1 MADPTGPGESDGRI
15 IQTDLRI
22 EMSRSYLEYA
32 MSVIVGRALPDARD
46 GLKPVHRR
54 ILYAMYELGL
64 TSDRPYRKCA
74 RVVGEVLGKYHP
86 HGDTA
91 VYDALVRMAQDFSM
105 RMPLIDGHGNFGSVD
120 NDPPA
125 AMRYTE
131 SRLQALTTDSLL
143 EDIEAET
150 VDFIDNFDGSQ
161 QEPTVMPARVP
172 HLLLNGSSGIAV
184 GMATNIPPHNLTEL
198 IDGLLA
204 LIANPELEERQLLAI
219 IPGPD
224 FPTGGQI
231 LGRRG
236 IREAYTTGRGSVTMR
251 GVASIETVEGKGRPD
266 RDAVIITE
274 LPYQTNKAA
283 LIERIAE
290 LVNDKK
296 LEGIADIRDESD
308 RDGMRIV
315 IELRRDAYP
324 QVVLNNLFK
333 LTPLQNNF
341 SAYMLA
347 LVNGEP
353 ILLTLRRMLEVFLD
367 FRIET
372 IERRTRYLLRKAEE
386 RDHLLLG
393 LLRALEQLDP
403 IIALIRAAA
412 DAATARIQL
421 QERHGLSEVQADAI
435 LQMQLRRLTAL
446 EADKIRLEH
455 EDLVTKIADYKDILG
470 RRERVLGIIQDELH
484 ALRTRYD
491 SPRRT
496 EILDLEGGLEDIDLI
511 ANERSVV
518 LLTETGYLKRMPVS
532 EFEATSRGTRGK
544 AGTKSQGEEGVKLF
558 ISCNDHDS
566 LLLFSD
572 RGVVYSVP
580 AYRVPICSRAAKG
593 TPIVQLLPIPREE
606 LITSLLAVGGFE
618 EHEQLVMLTSGGY
631 IKRTRLSA
639 FANIRSN
646 GLIAIA
652 LEDGDAL
659 CWVRQALPGDSVL
672 IGSTK
677 GMTIHFRLSDE
688 ELRPLGRTARGV
700 RAMNLRPG
708 DSLVSMDVLPAELAD
723 LVASSAEGELDGEAD
738 LDAEGLEETAASE
751 GPWVLV
757 ASASGLG
764 KRVPVSQFR
773 LQRRA
778 GMGLRAIKFRRDGD
792 ALVGLKVLGAGEEL
806 LLVSEKGVIVRMS
819 ADAIPQQSRAATGVR
834 LQKLDSGDRLAEV
847 VLVPPSAAEEEALVG
862 PDLEDAGAQGAGDP
876 LASDASLE
884 EASPGDGPE
893 ASDSTD

>member
-1 MADPTGPGESDGRI
+1 
-15 IQTDLRI
+15 
-22 EMSRSYLEYA
+22 

-143 EDIEAET
+143 EDIESET

-172 HLLLNGSSGIAV
+172 QLLLNGSTGIAV

-198 IDGLLA
+198 VDGLLA
-204 LIANPELEERQLLAI
+204 LIANPSIDDRELMAI

-236 IREAYTTGRGSVTMR
+236 IREMYTTGRGSVTMR
-251 GVASIETVEGKGRPD
+251 GVASIETIEAKGRPD

-296 LEGIADIRDESD
+296 LEGISDIRDESD

-333 LTPLQNNF
+333 LTPLQSNF

-347 LVNGEP
+347 LVKGEP
-353 ILLTLRRMLEVFLD
+353 VLLTLRKMLEVFLD
-367 FRIET
+367 FRVET
-372 IERRTRYLLRKAEE
+372 IERRTRYLLRKAQE
-386 RDHLLLG
+386 RDHILLG
-393 LLRALEQLDP
+393 LLIALDNLDA
-403 IIALIRAAA
+403 IIALIRSAA
-412 DAATARIQL
+412 DTATARSQL
-421 QERHGLSEVQADAI
+421 MDQFGLTDTQADAI

-455 EDLVTKIADYKDILG
+455 EDLLAKITDYNDILA
-470 RRERVLGIIQDELH
+470 RKERVFGLITDELGVI
-484 ALRTRYD
+484 RSRYD

-496 EILDLEGGLEDIDLI
+496 EILDVEGGLEDIDLI

-518 LLTETGYLKRMPVS
+518 LLTENGYLKRMPVS

-544 AGTKSQGEEGVKLF
+544 AGTRTQGEEAVRLF

-572 RGVVYSVP
+572 RGVVYTVP
-580 AYRVPICSRAAKG
+580 AYRVPLCSRAAKG

-606 LITSLLAVGGFE
+606 QITSLLAVSEFAE
-618 EHEQLVMLTSGGY
+618 DAVLVMLTSGGF

-646 GLIAIA
+646 GLIAIS
-652 LEDGDAL
+652 LEEGDAL
-659 CWVRQALPGDSVL
+659 CWVRLAQPGDSVL
-672 IGSTK
+672 IGSRN
-677 GMTIHFRLSDE
+677 GITIHFRLSDE

-708 DSLVSMDVLPAELAD
+708 DQLVSMDVLPVELAD
-723 LVASSAEGELDGEAD
+723 RVEGSAADAVEEEEGDEV
-738 LDAEGLEETAASE
+738 TASE

-764 KRVPVSQFR
+764 KRVPVDQFR
-773 LQRRA
+773 LQKRA

-792 ALVGLKVLGAGEEL
+792 VLVGLKVLGSGEEL
-806 LLVSEKGVIVRMS
+806 LLVSEKGVIVRMR
-819 ADAIPQQSRAATGVR
+819 ADAVPQQSRAATGVR
-834 LQKLDSGDRLAEV
+834 LQRLDSGDRLAEV
-847 VLVPPSAAEEEALVG
+847 VLVPPAADEEEV
-862 PDLEDAGAQGAGDP
+862 DLDAATLDAAATEATTEATIEAISQ
-876 LASDASLE
+876 ASDAG
-884 EASPGDGPE
+884 EA
-893 ASDSTD
+893 

>member
-1 MADPTGPGESDGRI
+1 MADPTGAGNPSERI
-15 IQTDLRI
+15 IQTDLRN

-64 TSDRPYRKCA
+64 TAERPYRKCA

-91 VYDALVRMAQDFSM
+91 VYDALVRMAQNFSM
-105 RMPLIDGHGNFGSVD
+105 RAPLIDGHGNFGSVD

-131 SRLQALTTDSLL
+131 SRLQSLTTDSLL
-143 EDIEAET
+143 EDIESET

-161 QEPTVMPARVP
+161 QEPTVLPARVP
-172 HLLLNGSSGIAV
+172 QLLLNGSAGIAV
-184 GMATNIPPHNLTEL
+184 GMATNIPPHNLGEL
-198 IDGLLA
+198 IDGVLA
-204 LIANPELEERQLLAI
+204 LIADPQIEERQLMSI

-236 IREAYTTGRGSVTMR
+236 IRETYTGGRGSITMR
-251 GVASIETVEGKGRPD
+251 GVAAIETIEAKGRPD

-274 LPYQTNKAA
+274 LPYQTNKAS

-324 QVVLNNLFK
+324 QVVLNNLYK

-341 SAYMLA
+341 SAYTLA
-347 LVNGEP
+347 LVKGEP
-353 ILLTLRRMLEVFLD
+353 VVLNLKRMLEVFLD

-372 IERRTRYLLRKAEE
+372 IERRTKYLLRKAEE
-386 RDHLLLG
+386 RDHILQG
-393 LLRALEQLDP
+393 LLVALNDLDA
-403 IIALIRAAA
+403 IIQLIRNAA
-412 DAATARIQL
+412 DAATARQGL
-421 QERHGLSEVQADAI
+421 VNDHGLSEIQADAI

-455 EDLVTKIADYKDILG
+455 EDLIAKIADYKDILQ
-470 RRERVLGIIQDELH
+470 RRERVLSIIEEELRQLKERH
-484 ALRTRYD
+484 NT
-491 SPRRT
+491 PRRT

-518 LLTETGYLKRMPVS
+518 LLTENGYLKRMPVS
-532 EFEATSRGTRGK
+532 EFESTSRGTRGK
-544 AGTKSQGEEGVKLF
+544 AGTKSQGEEAVRLF

-572 RGVVYSVP
+572 RGVVYSLP
-580 AYRVPICSRAAKG
+580 AYRVPIASRAAKG
-593 TPIVQLLPIPREE
+593 TPVVQLLPIPREE
-606 LITSLLAVGGFE
+606 QITSLLAVSAFE
-618 EHEQLVMLTSGGY
+618 EDVQLVMLTTGGF
-631 IKRTRLSA
+631 IKRTPLSA
-639 FANIRSN
+639 FSNIRAN
-646 GLIAIA
+646 GLIAIN
-652 LEDGDAL
+652 LEDADSL
-659 CWVRQALPGDSVL
+659 RWVRLARAGDSVL
-672 IGSTK
+672 IGSIN
-677 GMTIHFRLSDE
+677 GMTIHFRINDQD
-688 ELRPLGRTARGV
+688 LRPLGRTARGV
-700 RAMNLRPG
+700 RAMALRDG

-723 LVASSAEGELDGEAD
+723 RIAAAGEASDGESEEAASSD
-738 LDAEGLEETAASE
+738 

-757 ASASGLG
+757 ATASGLG
-764 KRVPVSQFR
+764 KRVPVDQFR

-778 GMGLRAIKFRRDGD
+778 GLGLRGIKFRRDGD
-792 ALVGLKVLGAGEEL
+792 ALVGLCVMGAEEEL
-806 LLVSEKGVIVRMS
+806 LLVSERGVIVRLQS
-819 ADAIPQQSRAATGVR
+819 DVIPQQSRAATGVR
-834 LQKLDSGDRLAEV
+834 LQRLDKGDRLAEV
-847 VLVPPSAAEEEALVG
+847 VLVPPEAETDDESAEAAEAEA
-862 PDLEDAGAQGAGDP
+862 
-876 LASDASLE
+876 
-884 EASPGDGPE
+884 
-893 ASDSTD
+893 

>member
-1 MADPTGPGESDGRI
+1 MADPSGPTNPGGASERI
-15 IQTDLRI
+15 IQTDLRN
-22 EMSRSYLEYA
+22 EMSRSYMEYA

-64 TSDRPYRKCA
+64 TAERPYRKCA

-105 RMPLIDGHGNFGSVD
+105 RAPLIDGHGNFGSVD

-143 EDIEAET
+143 EDIESET
-150 VDFIDNFDGSQ
+150 VDFSDNFDGSQ
-161 QEPTVMPARVP
+161 QEPTVLPARLP
-172 HLLLNGSSGIAV
+172 QLLLNGSSGIAV
-184 GMATNIPPHNLTEL
+184 GMATNIPPHNLGEL
-198 IDGLLA
+198 IDGVLA
-204 LIANPELEERQLLAI
+204 LIANPEIDDKELRQI

-231 LGRRG
+231 LGRKG
-236 IREAYTTGRGSVTMR
+236 IRETYEGGRGSITMR
-251 GVASIETVEGKGRPD
+251 GVASIETIEAKGRPD

-274 LPYQTNKAA
+274 LPYQTNKAS

-290 LVNDKK
+290 MVNDKK

-347 LVNGEP
+347 LVKGEP
-353 ILLTLRRMLEVFLD
+353 VLLNLKRMLEVFLD

-372 IERRTRYLLRKAEE
+372 IERRTRFLLRKAEE
-386 RDHLLLG
+386 RDHILQG
-393 LLRALEQLDP
+393 LLVALNDLDA
-403 IIALIRAAA
+403 IIQLIRNAA
-412 DAATARIQL
+412 DAATAR
-421 QERHGLSEVQADAI
+421 QELVAGHGLTEIQADAI

-455 EDLVTKIADYKDILG
+455 EDLLAKITDYKDILA
-470 RRERVLGIIQDELH
+470 RRERVLGIIEAELRQLKERH
-484 ALRTRYD
+484 DT
-491 SPRRT
+491 PRRT
-496 EILDLEGGLEDIDLI
+496 EILDLEGGLDDIDLI

-518 LLTETGYLKRMPVS
+518 LLTENGYLKRMPVS
-532 EFEATSRGTRGK
+532 EFESTSRGTRGK
-544 AGTKSQGEEGVKLF
+544 AGTRSQAEDAVRLF

-580 AYRVPICSRAAKG
+580 AYRVPIASRAAKG
-593 TPIVQLLPIPREE
+593 TPVVQLLPIPREE
-606 LITSLLAVGGFE
+606 QITSLLAVSAFE
-618 EHEQLVMLTSGGY
+618 DDVQLVMLTIGGF
-631 IKRTRLSA
+631 IKRTPLSA
-639 FANIRSN
+639 FANIRAN
-646 GLIAIA
+646 GLIAIS
-652 LEDGDAL
+652 LEDADAL
-659 CWVRQALPGDSVL
+659 RWVRLARSGDSAL
-672 IGSTK
+672 IGSLK
-677 GMTIHFRLSDE
+677 GMTIHFRISDQ

-700 RAMNLRPG
+700 RAMALRDG

-723 LVASSAEGELDGEAD
+723 RVAAAGDDGADDVDDAASSD
-738 LDAEGLEETAASE
+738 

-757 ASASGLG
+757 ATASGLG
-764 KRVPVSQFR
+764 KRVPVDQFR
-773 LQRRA
+773 LQKRA
-778 GMGLRAIKFRRDGD
+778 GMGLRGIKFRSD
-792 ALVGLKVLGAGEEL
+792 ADSLVGLRVMGPDEEL
-806 LLVSEKGVIVRMS
+806 LLVSERGVIVRLQS
-819 ADAIPQQSRAATGVR
+819 AAIPQQSRAATGVK
-834 LQKLDSGDRLAEV
+834 LQRIDKGDRLTEV
-847 VLVPPSAAEEEALVG
+847 VLVPPAAEDEEVAPGSGEETSSAAAAADSAPAAEG
-862 PDLEDAGAQGAGDP
+862 GDDAQA
-876 LASDASLE
+876 
-884 EASPGDGPE
+884 
-893 ASDSTD
+893 

>member
-1 MADPTGPGESDGRI
+1 MADLVGPGSGGPGDSDDRI
-15 IQTDLRI
+15 IQTDLRN

-105 RMPLIDGHGNFGSVD
+105 SMPLIDGHGNFGSVD

-131 SRLQALTTDSLL
+131 SRLKALTTDSLL

-150 VDFIDNFDGSQ
+150 VDYADNFDGSQ
-161 QEPTVMPARVP
+161 QEPTVLPSRIP
-172 HLLLNGSSGIAV
+172 QLLLNGSAGIAV
-184 GMATNIPPHNLTEL
+184 GMATNIPPHNLGEL
-198 IDGLLA
+198 IEGVLA
-204 LIANPELEERQLLAI
+204 LIANPEIDDKELRQI

-231 LGRRG
+231 LGRKG
-236 IREAYTTGRGSVTMR
+236 IRETYEGGRGSITMR
-251 GVASIETVEGKGRPD
+251 GVASIETVEAKGRPD

-274 LPYQTNKAA
+274 LPYQTNKAS

-290 LVNDKK
+290 MVNDKK

-347 LVNGEP
+347 LVKGEP
-353 ILLTLRRMLEVFLD
+353 VLLNLKRMLEVFLD

-372 IERRTRYLLRKAEE
+372 IERRTRFLLRKAEE
-386 RDHLLLG
+386 RDHILQG
-393 LLRALEQLDP
+393 LLVALNDLDA
-403 IIALIRAAA
+403 IIQLIRNAA
-412 DAATARIQL
+412 DAATAR
-421 QERHGLSEVQADAI
+421 QELVAGHGLTEIQADAI

-455 EDLVTKIADYKDILG
+455 EDLLAKITDYKDILA
-470 RRERVLGIIQDELH
+470 RRERVLGIIEAELRQLKERH
-484 ALRTRYD
+484 DT
-491 SPRRT
+491 PRRT
-496 EILDLEGGLEDIDLI
+496 EILDLEGGLDDIDLI

-518 LLTETGYLKRMPVS
+518 LLTENGYLKRMPVS
-532 EFEATSRGTRGK
+532 EFESTSRGTRGK
-544 AGTKSQGEEGVKLF
+544 AGTRSQAEEAVRLF

-580 AYRVPICSRAAKG
+580 AYRVPIASRAAKG
-593 TPIVQLLPIPREE
+593 TPVVQLLPIPREE
-606 LITSLLAVGGFE
+606 QITSLLAVSAFE
-618 EHEQLVMLTSGGY
+618 DDVQLVMLTSGGF
-631 IKRTRLSA
+631 IKRTPLSA
-639 FANIRSN
+639 FANIRAN
-646 GLIAIA
+646 GLIAIS
-652 LEDGDAL
+652 LEDADAL
-659 CWVRQALPGDSVL
+659 RWVRLARSGDSAL
-672 IGSTK
+672 IGSLK
-677 GMTIHFRLSDE
+677 GMTIHFRISDQ

-700 RAMNLRPG
+700 RAMALRDG

-723 LVASSAEGELDGEAD
+723 RVAAAGDDSADDVDDAASSD
-738 LDAEGLEETAASE
+738 

-757 ASASGLG
+757 ATASGLG
-764 KRVPVSQFR
+764 KRVPVDQFR
-773 LQRRA
+773 LQKRA
-778 GMGLRAIKFRRDGD
+778 GMGLRGIKFRSD
-792 ALVGLKVLGAGEEL
+792 ADSLVGLRVMGPDEEL
-806 LLVSEKGVIVRMS
+806 LLVSERGVIVRLQS
-819 ADAIPQQSRAATGVR
+819 AAIPQQSRAATGVK
-834 LQKLDSGDRLAEV
+834 LQRIDKGDRLTEV
-847 VLVPPSAAEEEALVG
+847 VLVPPAAEDEDAASGSGEETSSAAA
-862 PDLEDAGAQGAGDP
+862 AGDS
-876 LASDASLE
+876 AAAAEGGDDAQ
-884 EASPGDGPE
+884 A
-893 ASDSTD
+893 

>member
-353 ILLTLRRMLEVFLD
+353 ILLTLRKMLEVFLD

-806 LLVSEKGVIVRMS
+806 LLVSERGVIVRMS

-847 VLVPPSAAEEEALVG
+847 VLVPPSADEEEALVG
-862 PDLEDAGAQGAGDP
+862 PDLEDAGVQGAGDP

-893 ASDSTD
+893 ASDATD

>member
-1 MADPTGPGESDGRI
+1 MADPLGPGGGGPGDSDDRI
-15 IQTDLRI
+15 IQTDLRN

-105 RMPLIDGHGNFGSVD
+105 SMPLIDGHGNFGSVD

-131 SRLQALTTDSLL
+131 SRLKALTTDSLL

-150 VDFIDNFDGSQ
+150 VDYADNFDGSQ
-161 QEPTVMPARVP
+161 QEPTVLPSRIP
-172 HLLLNGSSGIAV
+172 QLLLNGSAGIAV
-184 GMATNIPPHNLTEL
+184 GMATNIPPHNLGEL
-198 IDGLLA
+198 IEGVLA
-204 LIANPELEERQLLAI
+204 LIANPEIDDKELRQI

-231 LGRRG
+231 LGRKG
-236 IREAYTTGRGSVTMR
+236 IRETYEGGRGSITMR
-251 GVASIETVEGKGRPD
+251 GVASIETIEAKGRPD

-274 LPYQTNKAA
+274 LPYQTNKAS

-290 LVNDKK
+290 MVNDKK

-347 LVNGEP
+347 LVKGEP
-353 ILLTLRRMLEVFLD
+353 VLLNLKRMLEVFLD

-372 IERRTRYLLRKAEE
+372 IERRTRFLLRKAEE
-386 RDHLLLG
+386 RDHILQG
-393 LLRALEQLDP
+393 LLVALNDLDA
-403 IIALIRAAA
+403 IIQLIRNAA
-412 DAATARIQL
+412 DAATAR
-421 QERHGLSEVQADAI
+421 QELVAGHGLTEIQADAI

-455 EDLVTKIADYKDILG
+455 EDLLAKITDYKDILA
-470 RRERVLGIIQDELH
+470 RRERVLGIIEAELRQLKERH
-484 ALRTRYD
+484 DT
-491 SPRRT
+491 PRRT
-496 EILDLEGGLEDIDLI
+496 EILDLEGGLDDIDLI

-518 LLTETGYLKRMPVS
+518 LLTENGYLKRMPVS
-532 EFEATSRGTRGK
+532 EFESTSRGTRGK
-544 AGTKSQGEEGVKLF
+544 AGTRSQAEEAVRLF

-580 AYRVPICSRAAKG
+580 AYRVPIASRAAKG
-593 TPIVQLLPIPREE
+593 TPVVQLLPIPREE
-606 LITSLLAVGGFE
+606 QITSLLAVSAFE
-618 EHEQLVMLTSGGY
+618 DDVQLVMLTSGGF
-631 IKRTRLSA
+631 IKRTPLSA
-639 FANIRSN
+639 FANIRAN
-646 GLIAIA
+646 GLIAIS
-652 LEDGDAL
+652 LEDADAL
-659 CWVRQALPGDSVL
+659 RWVRLARSGDSAL
-672 IGSTK
+672 IGSLK
-677 GMTIHFRLSDE
+677 GMTIHFRISDQ

-700 RAMNLRPG
+700 RAMALRDG

-723 LVASSAEGELDGEAD
+723 RVAAAGDDSADDVDDAASSD
-738 LDAEGLEETAASE
+738 

-757 ASASGLG
+757 ATASGLG
-764 KRVPVSQFR
+764 KRVPVDQFR
-773 LQRRA
+773 LQKRA
-778 GMGLRAIKFRRDGD
+778 GMGLRGIKFRSD
-792 ALVGLKVLGAGEEL
+792 ADSLVGLRVMGPDEEL
-806 LLVSEKGVIVRMS
+806 LLVSERGVIVRLQS
-819 ADAIPQQSRAATGVR
+819 AAIPQQSRAATGVK
-834 LQKLDSGDRLAEV
+834 LQRIDKGDRLTEV
-847 VLVPPSAAEEEALVG
+847 VLVPPAAEDEDAASGSGEETSSAAA
-862 PDLEDAGAQGAGDP
+862 AGDS
-876 LASDASLE
+876 AAAAEGGDDAQ
-884 EASPGDGPE
+884 A
-893 ASDSTD
+893 

>member
-1 MADPTGPGESDGRI
+1 MADPTGAGNPSERI
-15 IQTDLRI
+15 IQTDLRN

-64 TSDRPYRKCA
+64 TAERPYRKCA

-91 VYDALVRMAQDFSM
+91 VYDALVRMAQNFSM
-105 RMPLIDGHGNFGSVD
+105 RAPLIDGHGNFGSVD

-131 SRLQALTTDSLL
+131 SRLQSLTTDSLL
-143 EDIEAET
+143 EDIESET

-161 QEPTVMPARVP
+161 QEPTVLPARVP
-172 HLLLNGSSGIAV
+172 QLLLNGSAGIAV
-184 GMATNIPPHNLTEL
+184 GMATNIPPHNLGEL
-198 IDGLLA
+198 IDGVLA
-204 LIANPELEERQLLAI
+204 LIADPQIEERQLMSI

-231 LGRRG
+231 LGRKG
-236 IREAYTTGRGSVTMR
+236 IRETYTGGRGSITMR
-251 GVASIETVEGKGRPD
+251 GVAAIETIEAKGRPD

-274 LPYQTNKAA
+274 LPYQTNKAS

-324 QVVLNNLFK
+324 QVVLNNLYK

-341 SAYMLA
+341 SAYTLA
-347 LVNGEP
+347 LVKGEP
-353 ILLTLRRMLEVFLD
+353 VVLNLKRMLEVFLD

-372 IERRTRYLLRKAEE
+372 IERRTKYLLRKAEE
-386 RDHLLLG
+386 RDHILQG
-393 LLRALEQLDP
+393 LLVALNDLDA
-403 IIALIRAAA
+403 IIQLIRNAA
-412 DAATARIQL
+412 DAATARQGL
-421 QERHGLSEVQADAI
+421 VDDHGLSEIQADAI

-455 EDLVTKIADYKDILG
+455 EDLIAKIADYKDILQ
-470 RRERVLGIIQDELH
+470 RRERVLSIIEEELRQLKERH
-484 ALRTRYD
+484 NT
-491 SPRRT
+491 PRRT

-518 LLTETGYLKRMPVS
+518 LLTENGYLKRMPVS
-532 EFEATSRGTRGK
+532 EFESTSRGTRGK
-544 AGTKSQGEEGVKLF
+544 AGTKSQGEEAVRLF

-572 RGVVYSVP
+572 RGVVYSLP
-580 AYRVPICSRAAKG
+580 AYRVPIASRAAKG
-593 TPIVQLLPIPREE
+593 TPVVQLLPIPREE
-606 LITSLLAVGGFE
+606 QITSLLAVSAFE
-618 EHEQLVMLTSGGY
+618 EDVQLVMLTTGGF
-631 IKRTRLSA
+631 IKRTPLSA
-639 FANIRSN
+639 FSNIRAN
-646 GLIAIA
+646 GLIAIN
-652 LEDGDAL
+652 LEDADSL
-659 CWVRQALPGDSVL
+659 RWVRLARAGDSVL
-672 IGSTK
+672 IGSIN
-677 GMTIHFRLSDE
+677 GMTIHFRINDQD
-688 ELRPLGRTARGV
+688 LRPLGRTARGV
-700 RAMNLRPG
+700 RAMALRDG

-723 LVASSAEGELDGEAD
+723 RIAAAGEASDGESEEAASSD
-738 LDAEGLEETAASE
+738 

-757 ASASGLG
+757 ATASGLG
-764 KRVPVSQFR
+764 KRVPVDQFR

-778 GMGLRAIKFRRDGD
+778 GLGLRGIKFRRDGD
-792 ALVGLKVLGAGEEL
+792 ALVGLCVMGAEEEL
-806 LLVSEKGVIVRMS
+806 LLVSERGVIVRLQS
-819 ADAIPQQSRAATGVR
+819 DVIPQQSRAATGVR
-834 LQKLDSGDRLAEV
+834 LQRLDKGDRLAEV
-847 VLVPPSAAEEEALVG
+847 VLVPPEAETDDESAEAAEAEA
-862 PDLEDAGAQGAGDP
+862 
-876 LASDASLE
+876 
-884 EASPGDGPE
+884 
-893 ASDSTD
+893 